1 MVPKWLWLSFFN
13 SKYLFK
19 HKIYY
24 KVLGTHLEIQHTLK
38 NDVAL
43 NLSAHNKFHVNRAF
57 KGLFRLRCD
66 SSKVVLFLN
75 KYLNIYCVIISLR
88 DSFGAQTNLKKS
100 LRQKLSPFKNLCQNR
115 AFKGLFWH
123 RRGSSKV
130 YFLSQMSIK
139 TYNMLK

>member
-1 MVPKWLWLSFFN
+1 MIISLRDSFGAL
-13 SKYLFK
+13 K
-19 HKIYY
+19 
-24 KVLGTHLEIQHTLK
+24 TLELHF
-38 NDVAL
+38 AL
-43 NLSAHNKFHVNRAF
+43 NLSAYNKFYLNRAF
-57 KGLFRLRCD
+57 KGLYWLRCD
-66 SSKVVLFLN
+66 SSKIVLTLN
-75 KYLNIYCVIISLR
+75 EYLNIYCVIISLR
-88 DSFGAQTNLKKS
+88 DSFRAQTNLKKS